1 MKAEDVAA
9 EHPEA
14 VTFAKTMRE
23 EFGEAKL
30 IYARN
35 KETGATLGAPLLV
48 RLYRQAK
55 AAGQIA
61 AADMLRA
68 LYGGPIEGN

>member
-1 MKAEDVAA
+1 MTPDDVAA
-9 EHPEA
+9 AHPKA
-14 VTFAKTMRE
+14 VTFARMMRE

-48 RLYRQAK
+48 RLYRHAK
-55 AAGQIA
+55 AAGQVA
-61 AADMLRA
+61 AANMLRA